1 MPSHDEPSHPPPP
14 EATLAREI
22 LRLLRPFR
30 VLAAFS
36 SVTGV
41 LSGLG
46 MAWLIATL
54 NASLHAEKGK
64 LGSILL
70 AFAALCLLVL
80 AGETLA
86 AVGNSFVGQRVIA
99 NLRKEVVARIV
110 CAPIPAIQ
118 KYRAPR
124 LLSTLGHDVDT
135 ISAFSFNASG
145 LLVAVAITLGCLT
158 YLAFLSPGLFVVALV
173 AIAVGLAGNLV
184 AGRIWMKAYA
194 GVRDAQDD
202 LQKGYVAITEG
213 AKELRMNRRRRAR
226 VHGVQLRG
234 SVDRIRDLKMT
245 AMRAFWASRAFSAM
259 LFFAGIGAIVALGD
273 HYTVDAGT
281 VSGFALV
288 LLYIKGPIEQVV
300 IQLPSVGQAQISLK
314 RVAELS
320 AAFQTP
326 ELSLADTTDTAP
338 ARDALQSI
346 ELRGARYR
354 FPAAQG
360 SSTFELGPVDLTIQQ
375 GETLF
380 ITGENGC
387 GKTTLLMVLLGLYEP
402 TGGELLLDGASVEP
416 RARDAYRQLFSPVF
430 FDYLLFQDLI
440 TRADSDADL
449 ARDYLERLEIAH
461 KVTIED
467 GAFSTIDLSA
477 GQRKRLA
484 LVQAYLENRP
494 ILVFDEWAAEQD
506 PTFRRV
512 FYTEILPDLKRQG
525 KTLVV
530 ISHDDRYFHVADRR
544 VTLRSGRI
552 VEDVRP
558 ALPWAGVGS

>member
-1 MPSHDEPSHPPPP
+1 MPSHDEMSHPPPP
-14 EATLAREI
+14 EASLGREV
-22 LRLLRPFR
+22 LRLLRPFGL
-30 VLAAFS
+30 LATFS
-36 SVTGV
+36 SITGV

-54 NASLHAEKGK
+54 NASLHPEKGK

-70 AFAALCLLVL
+70 AFAALCILVL
-80 AGETLA
+80 AGETIA

-110 CAPIPAIQ
+110 CAPIAAIQ
-118 KYRAPR
+118 QYRAPR

-145 LLVAVAITLGCLT
+145 LLVAVAITLGCLA
-158 YLAFLSPGLFVVALV
+158 YLAFLSPGLFLVALV

-184 AGRIWMKAYA
+184 AGRIWLKAYA

-226 VHGVQLRG
+226 VHGIQLRG

-245 AMRAFWASRAFSAM
+245 AMRAFWASRACSAI

-273 HYTVDAGT
+273 RYGVDAGT

-326 ELSLADTTDTAP
+326 ELTLADTTDVAPTA
-338 ARDALQSI
+338 DALQSI

-354 FPAAQG
+354 FSADANA
-360 SSTFELGPVDLTIQQ
+360 FELGPVDFTLHQ

-402 TGGELLLDGASVEP
+402 TAGELLLDGAPVEP
-416 RARDAYRQLFSPVF
+416 HARDAYRQLFSPVF
-430 FDYLLFQDLI
+430 FDYVLFQDLI
-440 TRADSDADL
+440 TRDDSDADL
-449 ARDYLERLEIAH
+449 ARDYLERLEIGH
-461 KVTIED
+461 KVSIED

-544 VTLRSGRI
+544 ITLRSGRI

>member
-1 MPSHDEPSHPPPP
+1 MSSHDETSHPPPP
-14 EATLAREI
+14 EATLGREV
-22 LRLLRPFR
+22 LRLLRPFGA
-30 VLAAFS
+30 LAAFS
-36 SVTGV
+36 SITGV

-54 NASLHAEKGK
+54 NTSLHADKGK

-70 AFAALCLLVL
+70 AFAALCVLVL

-118 KYRAPR
+118 QYRAPR
-124 LLSTLGHDVDT
+124 LLSTLGLDVDT

-145 LLVAVAITLGCLT
+145 LLVSVAITLGCLT
-158 YLAFLSPGLFVVALV
+158 YLAFLSPGLFVVAVL
-173 AIAVGLAGNLV
+173 AIAFGLAGNLV

-226 VHGVQLRG
+226 VHGAQLRG

-245 AMRAFWASRAFSAM
+245 AMRAFWMSRAFSAM
-259 LFFAGIGAIVALGD
+259 LFFAGIGAIVALGE
-273 HYTVDAGT
+273 HYGIDAGV

-326 ELSLADTTDTAP
+326 ELTLAETTDAAP
-338 ARDALQSI
+338 SSDSVQAI

-354 FPAAQG
+354 FPGAPEKA
-360 SSTFELGPVDLTIQQ
+360 FELGPVDLTLHQ

-402 TGGELLLDGASVEP
+402 TAGELLLDGVPVEP
-416 RARDAYRQLFSPVF
+416 QARDAYRQLFSPVF
-430 FDYLLFQDLI
+430 FDYVLFQDLI
-440 TRADSDADL
+440 TRVDSDADL

-544 VTLRSGRI
+544 ITLRSGRI
-552 VEDVRP
+552 VEELRP
-558 ALPWAGVGS
+558 ALPLAGVGS